1 VPDADPLPAPQQA
14 RSRAALGRLLG
25 AVEGTIAER
34 GVANLTVQEVAG
46 RAGLAVGTLYTRF
59 PGKDAL
65 LRAFTIAFFDRARR
79 AADTL
84 LDDARWRRLPPRELV
99 GGVVR
104 ALVKSYRAKRGLLRA
119 LHLYV
124 RGHSDT
130 AFQAQ
135 AAAFNAEFVRRL
147 TVLLLQHRE
156 AMAHPEPERGV
167 LLGFLMVDAAAKE
180 AILFD
185 DARPPDFRVSDDELI
200 ETLTRAYSRL
210 LDLSDGGSGR

>member
-1 VPDADPLPAPQQA
+1 MSDAQPLPPPRQA

-25 AVEGTIAER
+25 AVESAIAEG
-34 GVANLTVQEVAG
+34 GVARLTVQEVA
-46 RAGLAVGTLYTRF
+46 RRSGLAVGTLYTRF

-84 LDDARWRRLPPRELV
+84 LDDARWRQLEPKELV

-124 RGHSDT
+124 RSHPDN

-147 TVLLLQHRE
+147 TLLLLRHRGV
-156 AMAHPEPERGV
+156 MGHSDPERAV

-185 DARPPDFRVSDDELI
+185 DARPADFGVSDDELI
-200 ETLTRAYSRL
+200 ATLTLAYYRL
-210 LDLSDGGSGR
+210 LDFSPPSVER